1 MFQIFMKEY
10 GFKLLLLI
18 VCAVAG
24 MLGYGCKKIYQR
36 HVDSEEK
43 EAVANYAALFAEQ
56 VFKELLGPEKLMEA
70 LGIARQMLAK
80 RGIRFDEEE
89 MKILIE
95 AAVGN
100 FNDAF
105 NGTTQNTGG
114 NQADKAGKT
123 QAPIFDENPVSGYA
137 IF

>member
-43 EAVANYAALFAEQ
+43 EAVANYAALFTEQ
-56 VFKELLGPEKLMEA
+56 VFKELHGHEKLTEA
-70 LGIARQMLAK
+70 LGIAREMLAK

-89 MKILIE
+89 MKILME

-105 NGTTQNTGG
+105 NGTALNTAGD
-114 NQADKAGKT
+114 QADEAGKT
-123 QAPIFDENPVSGYA
+123 QTPIFDENPVSGYA
-137 IF
+137 NF

>member
-1 MFQIFMKEY
+1 MFQNFVNEY
-10 GFKLLLLI
+10 GFKLLLLV

-43 EAVANYAALFAEQ
+43 EAVANYAALFVEQ
-56 VFKELLGPEKLMEA
+56 VYKELHGHEKLMEA
-70 LGIARQMLAK
+70 LGTARVMLAQ
-80 RGIRFDEEE
+80 RGIHFDDEE

-105 NGTTQNTGG
+105 NGAAQNTGG
-114 NQADKAGKT
+114 DQADEADET
-123 QAPIFDENPVSGYA
+123 QAPIFDENPVSGHA
-137 IF
+137 NF